1 MELAIYT
8 GKIHYKNIDFSFM
21 FDGCEL
27 RLIPPDDRK
36 KEIRM
41 EWLMTSLGNGVYT
54 YGNPLVMEEP
64 FLIGQCNENGKK
76 MIFLTQVGKSI
87 GSYNAVLSVE
97 VIAYIVCK
105 YDRDMIDRISFT
117 STEIDSIHPV
127 SQAYQHSLDK
137 EGLKNTGVV
146 SVTTLDFDSTTTK
159 KQTFKVDG
167 KEIVVYFSVSRKM
180 SRKIG
185 EAPITLSSAMM
196 FEFEPTSDYAFIMRL
211 WRTAREFIR
220 FLCYRRNVCLPIV
233 DLASPYE
240 GGKHETFAKLYI
252 VGEAGKSEL
261 ETLKKD
267 QYIKQVYI
275 AGFEGDILT
284 DIANGLLYTRHFPNT
299 YEAGRHID
307 ASRFIMITAAF
318 EWEFHRAY
326 PDGVPRKEATIKI
339 EKEASDELQKLI
351 ESSSGKLKKKYQFL
365 KKLIR
370 SDSLQTEIVK
380 MGEDYD
386 DIIGGFG
393 KRLYGL
399 NDEKLVY
406 SEMGERLANQRN
418 HFAHGDLDKDFIG
431 LSLLDLIYLEYVIY
445 AMQLRFYG
453 IDSDNIRKSIN
464 DLFHLN
470 FAF

>member
-1 MELAIYT
+1 
-8 GKIHYKNIDFSFM
+8 
-21 FDGCEL
+21 
-27 RLIPPDDRK
+27 
-36 KEIRM
+36 
-41 EWLMTSLGNGVYT
+41 
-54 YGNPLVMEEP
+54 
-64 FLIGQCNENGKK
+64 
-76 MIFLTQVGKSI
+76 
-87 GSYNAVLSVE
+87 
-97 VIAYIVCK
+97 
-105 YDRDMIDRISFT
+105 
-117 STEIDSIHPV
+117 
-127 SQAYQHSLDK
+127 
-137 EGLKNTGVV
+137 
-146 SVTTLDFDSTTTK
+146 
-159 KQTFKVDG
+159 
-167 KEIVVYFSVSRKM
+167 
-180 SRKIG
+180 
-185 EAPITLSSAMM
+185 
-196 FEFEPTSDYAFIMRL
+196 MRL
-211 WRTAREFIR
+211 WRIAREFIR
-220 FLCYRRNVCLPIV
+220 FLCYRRNVYHPTV
-233 DLASPYE
+233 DIASPYE

-252 VGEAGKSEL
+252 VGEVEKSEL
-261 ETLKKD
+261 ETLKKG
-267 QYIKQVYI
+267 QYIKQAYI

-393 KRLYGL
+393 KQLYGL